1 VAIAI
6 TDLRLILGDE
16 SVMAPS
22 YLWEE
27 LPMKNLSPW
36 CVDMELSK
44 VSSETAP
51 WEMELERGGRR
62 VRHKLSVNLET
73 EGECNAIGC
82 KFQQTKGLKSVN
94 VFFSHKCSSQEQ
106 PREKNSGRV
115 IR

>member
-1 VAIAI
+1 MAIAI

-16 SVMAPS
+16 PVMARS

-27 LPMKNLSPW
+27 LPMKNLSPS

-62 VRHKLSVNLET
+62 VRHKLSVNLEK
-73 EGECNAIGC
+73 EGECIAIEC
-82 KFQQTKGLKSVN
+82 KFQQTKGLKSIN
-94 VFFSHKCSSQEQ
+94 VFFLTNAAAKSNPERKIQGWS
-106 PREKNSGRV
+106 
-115 IR
+115 